1 MKSQFSV
8 LTVLVFLIAQP
19 LAHSADKSVIVGF
32 RHHPRNSE
40 KAVIHGA
47 KGIIKRTFNLIP
59 AMVVTIPEEEIP
71 DLFNNSTITYIQEN
85 VAYRASDEYVESW
98 GVGHIGANQAHIS
111 GNKGAGIKIAVIDT
125 GIDYNHQDLDDN
137 YAGGWNCISNNADP
151 FDDSD
156 NSHGTHVAG
165 IIAAEEN
172 GIGTIG
178 VAPEA
183 EIYAVKVLDEAG
195 NGTLESVIAGVQWA
209 ANNEMDIANLSLEGP
224 NVPALQDAC
233 HAAYYNAGVLLVAA
247 GGNTNGGAVRY
258 PGGYTTVIA
267 VTATN
272 AMDQRASFSPIGS
285 ALELAA
291 PGLSIFSTISGG
303 GYGFISGTSQA
314 SPHVAGTAALF
325 FLTNPVDENSNG
337 FIHDEV
343 RELLQITAIDLGEP
357 DRDTVFGFGLVNAS
371 PQYACNCEGNFDGD
385 SDVDGSDGIV
395 FKDDFGR
402 SHFSNPC
409 EAVNPC
415 NGDFDC
421 DGDVDGNDASI
432 FRDDFGRSPFNN
444 PCLPDCDLEQCN
456 YGGAL

>member
-1 MKSQFSV
+1 MKSRLLILIV
-8 LTVLVFLIAQP
+8 TILLTVPPF
-19 LAHSADKSVIVGF
+19 AHSADKSVLVGF
-32 RHHPRNSE
+32 RHPPRNSE
-40 KAVIHGA
+40 RAVIHGA

-71 DLFNNSTITYIQEN
+71 DLFSNSSVTYVQEN
-85 VAYRASDEYVESW
+85 VVYRAADEYTESW
-98 GVGHIGANQAHIS
+98 GVAHIGANQAHIS
-111 GNKGAGIKIAVIDT
+111 GNKGTGIKIAVIDT

-137 YAGGWNCISNNADP
+137 YAGGWNCIGNNANP

-183 EIYAVKVLDEAG
+183 ELYGVKVLDAEG
-195 NGTLESVIAGVQWA
+195 NGTLESVVAGIQWA
-209 ANNEMDIANLSLEGP
+209 ANNGMDIANLSLEGP
-224 NVPALQDAC
+224 NVAPLQDAC
-233 HAAYYNAGVLLVAA
+233 NAAYYNAGVLLVAA
-247 GGNTNGGAVRY
+247 GGNTNGGSVRY
-258 PGGYTTVIA
+258 PGGYSTVIA
-267 VTATN
+267 VTATDSMN
-272 AMDQRASFSPIGS
+272 QRAFFSPVGS

-291 PGLSIFSTISGG
+291 PGFSIFSTIAGG

-325 FLTNPVDENSNG
+325 FLTNPVDENDNG
-337 FIHDEV
+337 TIHDEV
-343 RELLQITAIDLGEP
+343 RELLQVTAIDLGEP
-357 DRDTVFGFGLVNAS
+357 GRDTIYGFGLVNAAAM
-371 PQYACNCEGNFDGD
+371 YACDCEGNFDGD

-395 FKDDFGR
+395 FKEDFGR
-402 SHFSNPC
+402 SHFNNPC

-456 YGGAL
+456 Y